1 MKAAA
6 NTSVLIAFGKL
17 GYLGLLTRLFDELTV
32 AGAVLEEV
40 RGSEVYAEVESLM
53 GVGSANIVESSRDE
67 FLDVLSSSLGRGEA
81 ETIAVALDIDVDIV
95 LLDDLRARRTARRL
109 GMEVMGT
116 LGALRALIE
125 MGLIEG
131 RPEDLCGT
139 LIEQGF
145 WIDGELCKE
154 ILSGAGRSGRSNR
167 ATHV

>member
-67 FLDVLSSSLGRGEA
+67 LLDVLSSSLGKGEA
-81 ETIAVALDIDVDIV
+81 ETIAVALDVDIV

-109 GMEVMGT
+109 GMEVLGT

-131 RPEDLCGT
+131 MPEDLCGT

-154 ILSGAGRSGRSNR
+154 ILSGAARSGRSNR